1 MVTPICFAACTTIWA
16 YCGISTNCSVI
27 SCVVNPDACPAADSS
42 DFALAM
48 FCARWATVVLVD
60 GKTGANGLSLPMA
73 ALPLNSACTMAG
85 RSSVSAIAWRTRGS
99 VNGAW
104 SLRIDSCRCALDLRL
119 MMLYGAPGASN
130 CSPPATANCP
140 TTSMVPPVRARIR
153 GVWVS

>member
-1 MVTPICFAACTTIWA
+1 M
-16 YCGISTNCSVI
+16 
-27 SCVVNPDACPAADSS
+27 NPDGCPAADSS

-48 FCARWATVVLVD
+48 FIARWATVWFVD

-85 RSSVSAIAWRTRGS
+85 RSSVSAIACRTRGS

-104 SLRIDSCRCALDLRL
+104 SQRIDSCRCALDLRL

-130 CSPPATANCP
+130 CGNVHVVLVGSGEFTRGSLRTWFLVHTVAIPVTLVALGLGAVRLTRGGRVTEPPP
-140 TTSMVPPVRARIR
+140 D
-153 GVWVS
+153 